1 MIVSVIMP
9 VFNAEKTLIE
19 SVNSVL
25 AQSLT
30 DFELILI
37 NDGSTDSSPTIA
49 QQLMTQEP
57 RILLLT
63 QTNQGAPSA
72 RNYGIS
78 QAKGQYLCFLD
89 ADDRWRNDFLQK
101 MSQALER
108 EQQDFAY
115 CGWQN
120 VGTQQGEPFV
130 PPDYQAMPDKK
141 LKLIQSTRWP
151 IHGVI
156 VNRELVIE
164 NGMFNT
170 HYRTCEDFALWLRLT
185 LNRDIVR
192 VPEVLAYYVHHSHGQ
207 QTDNR
212 AQILLDHFQ
221 IQQDYFKQHP
231 ELVNELGQGQLTQLS
246 EGHLYTQAMT
256 AYWQGDLNAARQ
268 VFRQLMKRRY
278 GKIKQWLYMLPSW
291 LPIRLHQ
298 QLLALKRGH

>member
-9 VFNAEKTLIE
+9 VFNAEKTLLE

-37 NDGSTDSSPTIA
+37 DDGSTDSSAVIA
-49 QQLMTQEP
+49 QQLTAQDQ
-57 RILLLT
+57 RIKLLS
-63 QTNQGAPSA
+63 QANQGAPTA
-72 RNYGIS
+72 RNHGIS
-78 QAKGQYLCFLD
+78 QAKGRYLSFLD
-89 ADDRWRNDFLQK
+89 ADDRWRDDFLIQ
-101 MSQALER
+101 MSQALKR
-108 EQQDFAY
+108 AQQDFAY

-120 VGTQQGEPFV
+120 IGTQQGEPFV

-151 IHGVI
+151 IHAVM
-156 VNRELVIE
+156 VNRKLVIE
-164 NGMFNT
+164 NGMFDT
-170 HYRTCEDFALWLRLT
+170 RYQTCEDFALWLRLT
-185 LNRDIVR
+185 LSRNIVR
-192 VPEVLAYYVHHSHGQ
+192 VPEVLAYYVHHQHGQ

-231 ELVNELGQGQLTQLS
+231 KLASELGRAQLIQLS

-256 AYWQGDLNAARQ
+256 AYWQGDLMAARQ
-268 VFRQLMKRRY
+268 VFRHLMKRRY
-278 GKIKQWLYMLPSW
+278 GKIKQWLYMLPSL